1 MYEKHKNNI
10 DKALELKDE
19 KSLAQDIEKLEFD
32 ERRHSRYSQRH
43 VPKRKNKSQS
53 FIDWLKSKPSEE
65 LKQIKLAKGGII
77 KDPTYTYYDEGG
89 PVKPPV
95 KDEIEVKKIDLDSE
109 LSKLGNFFLRMNNRD
124 RATVI
129 DLLKKSGVIKD

>member
-1 MYEKHKNNI
+1 MKVKLLHTTGKQDLIESI
-10 DKALELKDE
+10 WDKPEPA
-19 KSLAQDIEKLEFD
+19 
-32 ERRHSRYSQRH
+32 
-43 VPKRKNKSQS
+43 
-53 FIDWLKSKPSEE
+53 
-65 LKQIKLAKGGII
+65 
-77 KDPTYTYYDEGG
+77 
-89 PVKPPV
+89 

>member
-1 MYEKHKNNI
+1 MDNEEPKENINDSVPEEELNTEEAENSNADQEIEDKNSGSEK
-10 DKALELKDE
+10 EE
-19 KSLAQDIEKLEFD
+19 EEKLSPD
-32 ERRHSRYSQRH
+32 
-43 VPKRKNKSQS
+43 
-53 FIDWLKSKPSEE
+53 EE

-129 DLLKKSGVIKD
+129 DLLKK

>member
-1 MYEKHKNNI
+1 MKNAKNNI
-10 DKALELKDE
+10 DKALGPKDE

-32 ERRHSRYSQRH
+32 VRQDILDTLKDMYQKE
-43 VPKRKNKSQS
+43 KTKGQS
-53 FIDWLKSKPSEE
+53 FLDWLKSKPVDE

-124 RATVI
+124 RATGI

>member
-1 MYEKHKNNI
+1 MKNTKNNI
-10 DKALELKDE
+10 DKALGPKDE

-32 ERRHSRYSQRH
+32 VRQDILDTLKDMYQKE
-43 VPKRKNKSQS
+43 KTKGQS

-65 LKQIKLAKGGII
+65 LKQIKLAKGGLI

>member
-1 MYEKHKNNI
+1 MKNTKNNI
-10 DKALELKDE
+10 DKALEAKDG

-32 ERRHSRYSQRH
+32 VRQDILDTLKDMYQKE
-43 VPKRKNKSQS
+43 KTKGQS

-77 KDPTYTYYDEGG
+77 KDPTYTYFDEGG

>member
-1 MYEKHKNNI
+1 MKNTKNNI
-10 DKALELKDE
+10 DKALGPKDE

-32 ERRHSRYSQRH
+32 VRQDILATLKDMYQKE
-43 VPKRKNKSQS
+43 KTKGQS

>member
-1 MYEKHKNNI
+1 MKNTKNNI
-10 DKALELKDE
+10 DKALEAKDG

-32 ERRHSRYSQRH
+32 VRQDILDTLKDMYQKE
-43 VPKRKNKSQS
+43 KTKGQS

>member
-1 MYEKHKNNI
+1 MKNTKNNI
-10 DKALELKDE
+10 DKALEAKDG

-32 ERRHSRYSQRH
+32 VRQDILDTLKDMYQKE
-43 VPKRKNKSQS
+43 KTKGQS

-77 KDPTYTYYDEGG
+77 KDPTNTYYDEGG